1 MTIHGY
7 AKRLSA
13 ALITLLLLLTAAAC
27 SPSDGGL
34 ETYPSDGGSFA
45 LPTDTAFDGDT
56 SSDGDA
62 SSEGETSVNTAPD
75 FAILDMD
82 GKEVRLSDFFGTPIV
97 LNFWASW
104 CPPCKAEL
112 PDFEAA
118 CKKYEG
124 KVTFLMVNLTDGQR
138 ETVEVAKD
146 FVASQGYTFPVYFDT
161 KYEAAYAY
169 GVSSIPQ
176 TYFINADGSLEAR
189 ATGMITS
196 AQLEQGIGMIYGE

>member
-34 ETYPSDGGSFA
+34 ETYPSDGGSVA

-104 CPPCKAEL
+104 CGPCKAEM
-112 PDFEAA
+112 PAFQTAFET
-118 CKKYEG
+118 YG
-124 KVTFLMVNLTDGQR
+124 QDIQFMMVNMTDGTY
-138 ETVEVAKD
+138 ETRLSAAN
-146 FVASQGYTFPVYFDT
+146 FIQQMGYTFPVFYDPYYSAVNA
-161 KYEAAYAY
+161 YEI
-169 GVSSIPQ
+169 VSIPTTFFISADGYIVAQ
-176 TYFINADGSLEAR
+176 AVGKINALQLQNYLE
-189 ATGMITS
+189 M
-196 AQLEQGIGMIYGE
+196 LLP